1 MSDNSDIKENVI
13 YNEDPKLLEL
23 LLIDRTKTTNEDV
36 HNIMWATDNY
46 APMGQGYQEWDEINI
61 ERITGENGMLLRPRV
76 NKSKAEQEY
85 RSRDKAEVFTPA
97 WICNKQNNLIDAAWF
112 SGTSPFNIENDDN
125 TWESATGKIPFP
137 TTAGK
142 TWQDYVKDTRLEMA
156 CGEAPYLVSR
166 YGVVSGMDIP
176 IKERIGVLDRKLRV
190 VSENVDNV
198 REWIKW
204 ATIAYQ
210 NTYGFEWQGDN
221 LLLAREAVT
230 NMIIHADFMVNGL
243 LRIEKYDDRIVL
255 TNPGLLK
262 LPLEQIY
269 HGGESKARNQRM
281 QNMFRMIGYG
291 ENLGSGFPLILNAW
305 NEKHWLKPELQE
317 QPELMQV
324 KLTPHVQPDPINDPI
339 NGPIKL
345 TERQELILQMFA
357 EDKSLSRERIC
368 EKTGLSDGT
377 IKREIAFLKKSGY
390 LERVGSLKTGYWKV
404 NSRFTRSVS
413 RSDV

>member
-137 TTAGK
+137 TPDGK

-324 KLTPHVQPDPINDPI
+324 KLTLHVQPDPI